1 MKSISDFYRDPAPA
15 PKRWLPPASL
25 LTKPRFPVLGLAMML
40 VFVGVGLGLRARP
53 PETRRVSM
61 IERVEFVESY
71 EREHGCYP
79 AAVAGVRYET
89 DCAPQNGVCRGHASH
104 RAHLSAGID
113 DVVLRP
119 R

>member
-1 MKSISDFYRDPAPA
+1 VRPISDFYRDPARPSR
-15 PKRWLPPASL
+15 RWLPPSARLSRPRASALAFAL
-25 LTKPRFPVLGLAMML
+25 LIL
-40 VFVGVGLGLRARP
+40 VAGIALGLRSRP
-53 PETRRVSM
+53 AEGGRVS
-61 IERVEFVESY
+61 IVERVEFVERY
-71 EREHGCYP
+71 EREHGAYP

-104 RAHLSAGID
+104 HAHLASGVD